1 MTKDSKSKD
10 GQAGDALVRLAPE
23 TKDRVRWVAGLL
35 NATQAEVLELAMIQC
50 IQRYDGEF
58 QELSHHLAR
67 PDVDKT
73 ELSSLRELVLQP

>member
-1 MTKDSKSKD
+1 
-10 GQAGDALVRLAPE
+10 
-23 TKDRVRWVAGLL
+23 
-35 NATQAEVLELAMIQC
+35 MIQC